1 MSKKKR
7 GFRVSLL
14 FKFSLFT
21 AILILVVMGSV
32 GYTLYAQQRRT
43 LTHEVLE
50 RGQTIAE
57 GVISGAREA
66 LPINDVLSIAII
78 IKKAAQPGDVAQIS
92 EDYDFKNP
100 SNWITGL
107 SRAMQ
112 SLKDELP
119 GQLEQALDRKGIH
132 LGLGLVT
139 GKPQA
144 AQHVVNEGVYEVVLV
159 DSGGIVK
166 GRSTK
171 GETDIPYQAP
181 SYIEL
186 PSEDAPFPQ
195 YEQEYFVGETR
206 HVRRL
211 FDIAKDVVDPASQTV
226 LGKVH
231 LGLSQGL
238 IQRVV
243 FDATMKLAA
252 VAILSLA
259 LGVLFTYLLVTV
271 LVRPIG
277 KLVGGVL
284 AIANGDFDTRVKVT
298 TRDELGELT
307 QAFNTMAKSLGE
319 NELLKGAFTRYV
331 SGAALQQLLNDPSKT
346 GLHSR
351 RALATIYSSDVRG
364 FTAMSESLEP
374 EHVVQVINT
383 YLSLQT
389 DIILK
394 YEGVV
399 DKFIGDATIGVY
411 GKEDEREDDA
421 IRAVRTAMEV
431 QESITLLNEGRTRR
445 GEVAKEIGIGIN
457 TGVVVTGNMGSTKK
471 MEYTTAGENTIVAD
485 KLCDICP
492 AGKVW
497 ITQATYDIVRDQVV
511 AEPRDPLLLKGRTE
525 PIPVYEI
532 IKLK

>member
-1 MSKKKR
+1 MPKKNKGLR
-7 GFRVSLL
+7 ISLL
-14 FKFSLFT
+14 AKFSFFT
-21 AILILVVMGSV
+21 AALILLVMGSV
-32 GYTLYAQQRRT
+32 GYSLYEQQRWT

-50 RGQTIAE
+50 RGQAIAE

-66 LPINDVLSIAII
+66 LLIKDELSIAIA
-78 IKKAAQPGDVAQIS
+78 IKNGVQQGDESQNF
-92 EDYDFKNP
+92 ENYDFK
-100 SNWITGL
+100 NWITGL
-107 SRAMQ
+107 SRAMVN
-112 SLKDELP
+112 LRDELP
-119 GQLEQALDRKGIH
+119 GQLEQALDREGIH
-132 LGLGLVT
+132 LGLGLGADKAKMV
-139 GKPQA
+139 
-144 AQHVVNEGVYEVVLV
+144 QHVVNEGVYEVLLV
-159 DSGGIVK
+159 DAAGIIK
-166 GRSTK
+166 GRSTPGDK
-171 GETDIPYQAP
+171 DVPYQAP
-181 SYIEL
+181 NYVESATQ
-186 PSEDAPFPQ
+186 DTPFPL
-195 YEQEYFVGETR
+195 YEQEYLVGETR

-211 FDIAKDVVDPASQTV
+211 FDISKEVVDPSSQTV

-238 IQRVV
+238 IQKVV
-243 FDATMKLAA
+243 FEATMKLAA
-252 VAILSLA
+252 VAVVSLV
-259 LGVLFTYLLVTV
+259 LGVLFTILLVSV

-277 KLVGGVL
+277 KLVAGVL
-284 AIANGDFDTRVKVT
+284 AIANGDFDARVKVT

-331 SGAALQQLLNDPSKT
+331 SGAALQQLLSDPSKT

-394 YEGVV
+394 HEGVV

-411 GKEDEREDDA
+411 GKEGEREDDA

-431 QESITLLNEGRTRR
+431 QESIALLNVGRARR

-492 AGKVW
+492 AGRVW
-497 ITQATYDIVRDQVV
+497 ITQSTYEIVKDQIEV
-511 AEPRDPLLLKGRTE
+511 APKDPLLLKGRNE
-525 PIPVYEI
+525 PIPVYEV
-532 IKLK
+532 IKIK